1 VVNITTENDKIVL
14 ELQGWD
20 KLWALKTRLEIP
32 HANVRSVRAD
42 PTIARGWW
50 KGIRAP
56 GTHLPGVIIAG
67 TFYQDGK
74 RIFWDVKEPEKT
86 IVMDLMDDR
95 YDQLIVEVADPPE
108 VVRTIQDAISQ
119 RA

>member
-1 VVNITTENDKIVL
+1 M
-14 ELQGWD
+14 
-20 KLWALKTRLEIP
+20 
-32 HANVRSVRAD
+32 ANASF
-42 PTIARGWW
+42 GMS
-50 KGIRAP
+50 K
-56 GTHLPGVIIAG
+56 
-67 TFYQDGK
+67 
-74 RIFWDVKEPEKT
+74 PEKT